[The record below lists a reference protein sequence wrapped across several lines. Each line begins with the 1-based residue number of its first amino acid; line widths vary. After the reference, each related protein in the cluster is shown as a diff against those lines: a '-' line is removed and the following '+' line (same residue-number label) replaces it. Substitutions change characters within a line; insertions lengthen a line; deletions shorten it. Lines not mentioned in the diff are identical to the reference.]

1 AMGMVPMASSTGI
14 NALYQGMASGCR
26 QVMVLEGQISRMK
39 HHIQLN
45 QEETRIAWINSG
57 TEHTSKFSPS
67 NSINNSGIL
76 LESTQKMLIMKASK
90 ILSISPEEIYPDGE
104 LSEYG
109 FDSFALT
116 EFSNLLND
124 EYDLGITPPIFFEHS
139 NLGQF
144 AKYLIQAYPVLFA
157 EKFGIQEN
165 KSTETS
171 ENKSSWSRFTK
182 PRQPEKNREKEDIGL
197 RHPFEPVAIIGMSG
211 SFPMAPTL
219 EEFWNNLLQGKDC
232 IEEIPTSRWDWQ
244 KYYGDPLSQN
254 NKTNIKWGGFIKD
267 AQEFD
272 PLFFKISPKEAELM
286 DPHQRLLMT
295 YAWKAIE
302 DAGYSAQSLSGS
314 NTGIFVGTA
323 ESGYGVMILK
333 AKLPIEGFTSTGQV
347 SSVGPNRMSYFLNI
361 HGPSEPIET
370 ACSSSLVAIHRALS
384 ALQNNTCE
392 MAIAGGVNILV
403 KPEFQIS
410 FNKAGMLC
418 EDGRCKTFSD
428 RANGYVRGEGV
439 GMILLKK
446 LSKAEQDKDHI
457 YGILRGSAENHG
469 GRANSL
475 TAPNP
480 KAQAELLK
488 MVYTTAGIDPRT
500 MTYIEA
506 HGTGTEL
513 GDPIE
518 IDALK
523 TAFEELYQAAGASKA
538 VTSHCG
544 LGAVKTNIGHLELAA
559 GIAGVIKVLLQLKHK
574 TLVKTLHCN
583 TLNPYIKLE
592 NSPFYIL
599 RETKPWDP
607 LLDIQ
612 GNPIPLR
619 AGISSFGF
627 GGTNA
632 HVVIEEYIS
641 KNDATAQIEI
651 NTDNPAM
658 IILSA
663 KNEYQLLK
671 KAEQL
676 VSGIEKNHY
685 SDKDLADIAFTLQV
699 GRDAMDFR
707 MGLIAQSIRDLKD
720 KLSEFIQG
728 KEYIPGLYQGKVKTH
743 KDILAVFSTDSDIE
757 EAIETW
763 VEKKKYAKLL
773 DLWVR
778 GMTINWDKFY
788 NHIKP
793 TRISLPTY
801 PFARER
807 YWIPEAKSAASNA
820 LPSGNYQLHPLVHE
834 NISNLSAQCFKSTF
848 TGTEFYLSDHVIQDR
863 HILPGVAHLEMARA
877 AVELSSAV
885 KDGPAGIM
893 LHNIVWARPLVVQNQ
908 PVQARIRLI
917 PKENT
922 RIAYEI
928 YSQTRETDFL
938 LHSQGTTT
946 QLPVEKALT
955 LDLMELE
962 NQCSQ
967 TKVSSTQVY
976 QAFHVMGIDYGPSHQ
991 GIQALHIGSN
1001 QVLAKLCLPDSAMD
1015 TLDQYVLH
1023 PGLMD
1028 SALQASIGFMPDIL
1042 TLENLKDKKP
1052 LLPFA
1057 LESLEIY
1064 GPCKKN
1070 MWVFIRYSK
1079 TGTLTNHIQKL
1090 DMDLCDDQGKISCR
1104 MTGFTSRVLELP
1116 INQPTPGQNSFSDSI
1131 ETMMWTPSWK
1141 EKRMPQDVL
1150 PPEYLQYLI
1159 ICCELGTH
1167 LPQAVEAGVKDSKYR
1182 VLQSEEK
1189 SIAKRFQIYAVKIF
1203 EAIQEI
1209 IRQRP
1214 RGKVLIQVVIPEKE
1228 KQQPFMGLSGLLKTA
1243 CLENRKI
1250 SCQLICIDPD
1260 EDGQTIRE
1268 KLKDNACLP
1277 NDQVIRYKNKKR
1289 LVAAWSE
1296 IKPVKEASR
1305 PWKDHGL
1312 YLITGGS
1319 GSLGLVFAQKII
1331 QQAKGTRIILT
1342 GRTPLTRESESR
1354 ISALNSSNTR
1364 VIFKQLDMTQEQDV
1378 NHLMSNIRQEHGDLN
1393 GVIHA
1398 AGVIHDNFILKKSRQ
1413 EFIRVLDPKVTGL
1426 VHLDNATKDIELDCF
1441 ILFSSVAGAL
1451 GNPGQADYAA
1461 ANAFMDAYAG
1471 YRNDLVERK
1480 KRHGQTLS
1488 MNWPLWKEGGMT
1500 VDPATEQMMFT
1511 AMGMV
1516 PMASS
1521 TGINALYQGMASG
1534 CRQVMVL
1541 EGQKNRIND
1550 FMFKPESARD
1560 PYQSF
1565 HQKKTDLAHRE
1576 IESQLILDNTISY
1589 FKTLISSVIKLPVQ
1603 RIEADAPLEKYG
1615 INSILILQLTTQL
1628 EKTFGPLSKTLFFEY
1643 QTIGELTGY
1652 FIESH
1657 LETLISLFRDR
1668 NETLSQPANVNS
1680 SKVNIEPLPVIDS
1693 VRSRFSRPVDNF
1705 IERDDDEKVAIIG
1718 LAGQYP
1724 KARNIQEFWTNLCQG
1739 KDCITQIP
1747 AGRWDHSLYFNEDKE
1762 KPGKTY
1768 SKWGGFLDD
1777 VDKFDALFF
1786 NITPKEAELID
1797 PQERLF
1803 LQCVHDVFEDAGYNR
1818 AAIKECSRSG
1828 LEGDVG
1834 VFAGVMYEEY
1844 QLWGVQEQLK
1854 GKPIAIS
1861 GHPSSIANRVSYT
1874 FNLHG
1879 PCMAVDTMCSSS
1891 LTAIHLAC
1899 QSLYQRECELA
1910 IAGGVIVSIHPNKY
1924 LSLGQGRFISSKGR
1938 CESFGTGGDG
1948 YVPGEGVGAVLLK
1961 PLSKAIRDKD
1971 HIYGVIIGT
1980 AINHGGKTNGYSV
1993 PNPKAQTNVI
2003 GHAIKKAGIT
2013 ARAIS
2018 YLEAHGT
2025 GTFLGDPIEITG
2037 LVNAYKKDTLDTQ
2050 FCSIGSVKSNIGHA
2064 ESAAGI
2070 AGLTKVLL
2078 QLKYKQIVPSL
2089 HSKVLNPNIDFSK
2102 TPFVVQ
2108 QELTK
2113 WEKSKE
2119 KSIPVQG
2126 QKSRIAGISSF
2137 GAGGSNAHVLI
2148 KEFSSEDKEKSLGF
2162 DPDHQPLIMVL
2173 SAETH
2178 EQLRQRAERMLD
2190 FIRGS
2195 DFSESRLRDIA
2206 YTLQIGR
2213 DAMEERLAVIVESK
2227 ETFENKLAG
2236 YLKGD
2241 IEPENIFMGQV
2252 GKNKDTLV
2260 LFEADQEF
2268 RETLDK
2274 WIQHKKIAKLASLWV
2289 KGISI
2294 DWEKLYND
2302 PQPGRISLPGY
2313 PFARTRYWIPD
2324 TDKQIDRVSSL
2335 AQDRKIHPLLHQNTS
2350 DLSEQRFSS
2359 TFFGSEFLFSD
2370 HLIK

>member
-1 AMGMVPMASSTGI
+1 LLSARDEKRLKEYIKAYIEFIDFHWESDTKDKQLDIADIAYTLQFGREPMEERLALIVENINQLKQSLIDTLEQKNPKKKKHHRYQGNINSENAVKMKNEKDIVNTALNKKDLDTLSQLWISGATIDWKVLQHQTSGKRISLPTYPFARERYWIPEAKSAASNALPSGNYQLHPLVHENISNLSAQCFKSTFTGTEFYLSDHVIQDRHILPGVAHLEMARAAVELSSAVKDGPAGIMLHNIVWARPLVVQNQPVQARIRLIPKENTRIAYEIYSQTRETDFLLHSQGTTTQLPVEKALTLDLMELENQCSQTKVSSTQVYQAFHVMGIDYGPSHQGIQALHIGSNQVLAKLCLPDSAMDTLDQYVLHPGLMDSALQASIGFMPDILTLENLKDKKPLLPFALESLEIYGPCKKNMWVFIRYSKTGTLTNHIQKLDMDLCDDQGKISCRMTGFTSRVLELPINQPTPGQNSFSDSIETMMWTPSWKEKRMPQDVLPPEYLQYLIICCELGTHLPQAVEAGVKDSKYRVLQSEEKSIAKRFQIYAVKIFEAIQEIIRQRPRGKVLIQVVIPEKEKQQPFMGLSGLLKTACLENRKISCQLICIDPDEDGQTIREKLKDNACLPNDQVIRYKNKKRLVAAWSEIKPVKEASRPWKDHGLYLITGGSGSLGLVFAQKIIQQAKGTRIILTGRTPLTRESESRISALNSSNTRVIFKQLDMTQEQDVNHLMSNIRQEHGDLNGVIHAAGVIHDNFILKKSRQEFIRVLDPKVTGLVHLDNATKDIELDCFILFSSVAGALGNPGQADYAAANAFMDAYAGYRNDLVERKKRHGQTLSMNWPLWKEGGMTVDPATEQMMFTAMGMVPMASSTGI

-834 NISNLSAQCFKSTF
+834 NISNLSA
-848 TGTEFYLSDHVIQDR
+848 
-863 HILPGVAHLEMARA
+863 
-877 AVELSSAV
+877 
-885 KDGPAGIM
+885 
-893 LHNIVWARPLVVQNQ
+893 
-908 PVQARIRLI
+908 
-917 PKENT
+917 
-922 RIAYEI
+922 
-928 YSQTRETDFL
+928 
-938 LHSQGTTT
+938 
-946 QLPVEKALT
+946 
-955 LDLMELE
+955 
-962 NQCSQ
+962 
-967 TKVSSTQVY
+967 
-976 QAFHVMGIDYGPSHQ
+976 
-991 GIQALHIGSN
+991 
-1001 QVLAKLCLPDSAMD
+1001 
-1015 TLDQYVLH
+1015 
-1023 PGLMD
+1023 
-1028 SALQASIGFMPDIL
+1028 
-1042 TLENLKDKKP
+1042 
-1052 LLPFA
+1052 
-1057 LESLEIY
+1057 
-1064 GPCKKN
+1064 
-1070 MWVFIRYSK
+1070 
-1079 TGTLTNHIQKL
+1079 
-1090 DMDLCDDQGKISCR
+1090 
-1104 MTGFTSRVLELP
+1104 
-1116 INQPTPGQNSFSDSI
+1116 
-1131 ETMMWTPSWK
+1131 
-1141 EKRMPQDVL
+1141 
-1150 PPEYLQYLI
+1150 
-1159 ICCELGTH
+1159 
-1167 LPQAVEAGVKDSKYR
+1167 
-1182 VLQSEEK
+1182 
-1189 SIAKRFQIYAVKIF
+1189 
-1203 EAIQEI
+1203 
-1209 IRQRP
+1209 
-1214 RGKVLIQVVIPEKE
+1214 
-1228 KQQPFMGLSGLLKTA
+1228 
-1243 CLENRKI
+1243 
-1250 SCQLICIDPD
+1250 
-1260 EDGQTIRE
+1260 
-1268 KLKDNACLP
+1268 
-1277 NDQVIRYKNKKR
+1277 
-1289 LVAAWSE
+1289 
-1296 IKPVKEASR
+1296 
-1305 PWKDHGL
+1305 
-1312 YLITGGS
+1312 
-1319 GSLGLVFAQKII
+1319 
-1331 QQAKGTRIILT
+1331 
-1342 GRTPLTRESESR
+1342 
-1354 ISALNSSNTR
+1354 
-1364 VIFKQLDMTQEQDV
+1364 
-1378 NHLMSNIRQEHGDLN
+1378 
-1393 GVIHA
+1393 
-1398 AGVIHDNFILKKSRQ
+1398 
-1413 EFIRVLDPKVTGL
+1413 
-1426 VHLDNATKDIELDCF
+1426 
-1441 ILFSSVAGAL
+1441 
-1451 GNPGQADYAA
+1451 
-1461 ANAFMDAYAG
+1461 
-1471 YRNDLVERK
+1471 
-1480 KRHGQTLS
+1480 
-1488 MNWPLWKEGGMT
+1488 
-1500 VDPATEQMMFT
+1500 
-1511 AMGMV
+1511 
-1516 PMASS
+1516 
-1521 TGINALYQGMASG
+1521 
-1534 CRQVMVL
+1534 
-1541 EGQKNRIND
+1541 
-1550 FMFKPESARD
+1550 
-1560 PYQSF
+1560 
-1565 HQKKTDLAHRE
+1565 
-1576 IESQLILDNTISY
+1576 
-1589 FKTLISSVIKLPVQ
+1589 
-1603 RIEADAPLEKYG
+1603 
-1615 INSILILQLTTQL
+1615 
-1628 EKTFGPLSKTLFFEY
+1628 
-1643 QTIGELTGY
+1643 
-1652 FIESH
+1652 
-1657 LETLISLFRDR
+1657 
-1668 NETLSQPANVNS
+1668 
-1680 SKVNIEPLPVIDS
+1680 
-1693 VRSRFSRPVDNF
+1693 
-1705 IERDDDEKVAIIG
+1705 
-1718 LAGQYP
+1718 
-1724 KARNIQEFWTNLCQG
+1724 
-1739 KDCITQIP
+1739 
-1747 AGRWDHSLYFNEDKE
+1747 
-1762 KPGKTY
+1762 
-1768 SKWGGFLDD
+1768 
-1777 VDKFDALFF
+1777 
-1786 NITPKEAELID
+1786 
-1797 PQERLF
+1797 
-1803 LQCVHDVFEDAGYNR
+1803 
-1818 AAIKECSRSG
+1818 
-1828 LEGDVG
+1828 
-1834 VFAGVMYEEY
+1834 
-1844 QLWGVQEQLK
+1844 
-1854 GKPIAIS
+1854 
-1861 GHPSSIANRVSYT
+1861 
-1874 FNLHG
+1874 
-1879 PCMAVDTMCSSS
+1879 
-1891 LTAIHLAC
+1891 
-1899 QSLYQRECELA
+1899 
-1910 IAGGVIVSIHPNKY
+1910 
-1924 LSLGQGRFISSKGR
+1924 
-1938 CESFGTGGDG
+1938 
-1948 YVPGEGVGAVLLK
+1948 
-1961 PLSKAIRDKD
+1961 
-1971 HIYGVIIGT
+1971 
-1980 AINHGGKTNGYSV
+1980 
-1993 PNPKAQTNVI
+1993 
-2003 GHAIKKAGIT
+2003 
-2013 ARAIS
+2013 
-2018 YLEAHGT
+2018 
-2025 GTFLGDPIEITG
+2025 
-2037 LVNAYKKDTLDTQ
+2037 
-2050 FCSIGSVKSNIGHA
+2050 
-2064 ESAAGI
+2064 
-2070 AGLTKVLL
+2070 
-2078 QLKYKQIVPSL
+2078 
-2089 HSKVLNPNIDFSK
+2089 
-2102 TPFVVQ
+2102 
-2108 QELTK
+2108 
-2113 WEKSKE
+2113 
-2119 KSIPVQG
+2119 
-2126 QKSRIAGISSF
+2126 
-2137 GAGGSNAHVLI
+2137 
-2148 KEFSSEDKEKSLGF
+2148 
-2162 DPDHQPLIMVL
+2162 
-2173 SAETH
+2173 
-2178 EQLRQRAERMLD
+2178 
-2190 FIRGS
+2190 
-2195 DFSESRLRDIA
+2195 
-2206 YTLQIGR
+2206 
-2213 DAMEERLAVIVESK
+2213 
-2227 ETFENKLAG
+2227 
-2236 YLKGD
+2236 
-2241 IEPENIFMGQV
+2241 
-2252 GKNKDTLV
+2252 
-2260 LFEADQEF
+2260 
-2268 RETLDK
+2268 
-2274 WIQHKKIAKLASLWV
+2274 
-2289 KGISI
+2289 
-2294 DWEKLYND
+2294 
-2302 PQPGRISLPGY
+2302 
-2313 PFARTRYWIPD
+2313 
-2324 TDKQIDRVSSL
+2324 
-2335 AQDRKIHPLLHQNTS
+2335 
-2350 DLSEQRFSS
+2350 
-2359 TFFGSEFLFSD
+2359 
-2370 HLIK
+2370 